1 MNKKTIGIVMAY
13 VCGQVTQLVIHGVVL
28 ANNMYNYRQI
38 PFCIAG
44 GFVIL
49 FAVLSG
55 VWIAGAKD
63 VDAAHLNGKN
73 LDEEIQEKEYERWAK
88 IPQKNGEVI
97 DPFKVVEEIKAA
109 KEAAQ

>member
-1 MNKKTIGIVMAY
+1 MNKKTMGIVLAY
-13 VCGQVTQLVIHGVVL
+13 VAGQVTQLVIHGVVL

-38 PFCIAG
+38 PFCLAG

-49 FAVLSG
+49 FAILSG

-63 VDAAHLNGKN
+63 AEAVHLKDKN

-88 IPQKNGEVI
+88 APEKSGTVI
-97 DPFKVVEEIKAA
+97 DPFAVVKEFKAA
-109 KEAAQ
+109 KEAD